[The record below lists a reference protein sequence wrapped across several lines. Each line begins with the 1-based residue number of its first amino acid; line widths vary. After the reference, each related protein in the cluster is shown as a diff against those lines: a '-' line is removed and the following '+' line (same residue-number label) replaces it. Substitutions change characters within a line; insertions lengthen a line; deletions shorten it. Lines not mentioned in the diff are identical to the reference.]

1 MFSRDVS
8 QRIIGV
14 TPRYSDLDDIQES
27 LVAYERDAECVA
39 WLRQNGR
46 SGQNWLALDD
56 RSWLFRPFN
65 PHVFLV
71 NGKVGLDVSA
81 ATSLLTRLQN

>member
-1 MFSRDVS
+1 MFSRDIG
-8 QRIIGV
+8 QRIAGV
-14 TPRYSDLDDIQES
+14 TPKYSDLDDIQDS
-27 LVAYERDAECVA
+27 LAIYEREAECVG

-46 SGQNWLALDD
+46 ATQNWLAVDD
-56 RSWLFRPFN
+56 RAWLFRPFN

-71 NGKVGLDVSA
+71 NGNIGLDVTA